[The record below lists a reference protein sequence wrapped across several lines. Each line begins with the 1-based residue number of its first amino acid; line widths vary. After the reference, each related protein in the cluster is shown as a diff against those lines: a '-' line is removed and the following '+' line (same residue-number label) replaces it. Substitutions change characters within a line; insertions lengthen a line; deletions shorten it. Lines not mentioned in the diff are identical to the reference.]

1 MAVMAIAVGVGVA
14 AVGTVGQAY
23 AANKA
28 ANQQQKMANI
38 QNARE
43 RRMALRSMRM
53 NQRALEGMGVQS
65 GTVGSSSQIG
75 AMGATASATAAGI
88 GYQGAQLANAQQ
100 ITHWNNM
107 ATGFGAM
114 AQIGTSFAQFA
125 PGMFDKKGT

>member
-14 AVGTVGQAY
+14 AVGTIGQAY
-23 AANKA
+23 ASNKA

-65 GTVGSSSQIG
+65 GTVGSSSQVG
-75 AMGATASATAAGI
+75 AMGATASATAAV
-88 GYQGAQLANAQQ
+88 LAPTRWPCPRPWSLPPMPA
-100 ITHWNNM
+100 W
-107 ATGFGAM
+107 
-114 AQIGTSFAQFA
+114 
-125 PGMFDKKGT
+125 P

>member
-1 MAVMAIAVGVGVA
+1 MAVLQAIAVGVGVA

-23 AANKA
+23 ASNKA

-75 AMGATASATAAGI
+75 AIGATASATAEGI
-88 GYQGAQLANAQQ
+88 GYQQAQLANAQK
-100 ITHWNNM
+100 ITNWNNM

-114 AQIGTSFAQFA
+114 AQIGSTIAEY
-125 PGMFDKKGT
+125 PNMFDRKKA